1 MNLLFLTLPAV
12 AFVALALLLFRNSD
26 RIRMAFVCMLV
37 AALSAVSALLLL
49 RMVDDP
55 GRWKDHTQIAWVGV
69 APVGGNSLT
78 LGSPS
83 AGAVPGWPGNHS
95 SPTIKFISGPG
106 GQLTLQGYGGGGFV
120 LDSKDNVLYGTS
132 LDQDGKVTD
141 HDGDSYTL
149 SVRKH
154 GWIVRK
160 WQINVYR
167 NGKNLLENGEGE
179 VLASE
184 TSVVSLAAELDRT
197 IRRMRA
203 QSDSEAGPLS
213 RWAEQIQLLLTDSNH
228 AYYVI
233 ASQPGS
239 AIQPQSSQLPAGSI
253 ITIRWTR
260 VKLNARLESVD
271 GTPGVVFLPPFRQS
285 SPLPPE
291 DAPAPVPT
299 KLEIEAV
306 PAPGNKAFLL
316 PIDALPAPQTEALLV
331 NGQFQNQSGQPVVD
345 VAEIPGATS
354 SFDAVIEPYHFYL
367 DTFQDVPASWHSG
380 TAGAGLPIFLPLL
393 VIWLGYLCC
402 LAPMALLYDDTVEP
416 RTLITLLGISLV
428 GWAVL
433 CTRVALAFRYAANP
447 GTVDALA
454 ISGLTLSLEAL
465 AFLPAFILV
474 LAFLS
479 AVRKQEAEDQGWVRL
494 LPAANLFVFLAIPAL
509 VWHMWPLL
517 HWSQTPGHVDG
528 FFSSFKTAIGAE
540 RPYGLFLLLWLGSC
554 IWLWRK
560 ARRNTRQS
568 LEDRFVN
575 LEEALTELWARQWQ
589 RREIAL
595 VGFVIL
601 LVFLAALATRLFPS
615 LNGPGKEAFA
625 PLCQLFGFA
634 VLLVPGKAQLHNV
647 GRVRLR
653 KKSLIGIF
661 LILLPCCILPALGF
675 DDPGGMVGGLALF
688 LPFLFVV
695 LLGDHRPL
703 AKWWAGA
710 FIVLFIA
717 GVLLAFFPG
726 WAKHWPRV
734 YTRITLAEHTS
745 KWAQDQWL
753 AQQAYGRNG
762 DSLAQQFAFGDE
774 HRWANLRMI
783 RIGAYTGVGYGNSSP
798 QKAGIALNTVQ
809 ADSTYAF
816 YVASEHGAWGGV
828 FILLLAALPLTLVGG
843 RHRRASGASWL
854 TELLYIITG
863 AFFLETMAQVL
874 MNSMQIIPF
883 TGRNLPLLS
892 VSSLSDVLR
901 WSVLFSCA
909 VLIMVADRDPQDE
922 AVGRSWHWTAK
933 AVPGA
938 VVIVCIS
945 PILILIQGQ
954 SADKT
959 LQSPKP
965 GGAIALGAVPPTY
978 DRDAEV
984 RSQLEQIRSQL
995 KFEPA
1000 TDRIVFASSE
1010 EENRNRDTQLQQ
1022 EIERFNTLPDALKIV
1037 TPGGNSLRSPS
1048 DAKQFVSDISSL
1060 TTVDAYMRLMDK
1072 WKKDASP
1079 AQSATMPPLFR
1090 VEERFPVADAG
1101 EFSESGTPIFAI
1113 QANPAYD
1120 AVIDLDTRLTPD
1132 GLKTIAWR
1140 NGSGDSWLLE
1150 GPGVQVTITTVPG
1163 AKNQRSRV
1171 ILSPMKGV
1179 KNQVDWFTA
1188 SAQQTSGKSQI
1199 VLNCASDGGWK
1210 IPFLHKD
1217 KGPTQ
1222 TVLVDIDAT
1231 GSGITLS
1238 SESLKLAYQP
1248 AGSADFKD
1256 VSGKVTLNNGARFR
1270 PRETV
1275 CKLPQAPTFTLTH
1288 SSAGALV
1295 GAAWVDGEWDAAYD
1309 TNAHLIWLQQL
1320 ARFSQSERE
1329 KQLSFDRVTLDPKL
1343 QAAAQQSVDEHGR
1356 ELQKRLL
1363 TAAITLCSRVDC
1375 GTTPPADGKRI
1386 PQKLQMQRM
1395 EARRLFLPPRVAIS
1409 IMNLD
1414 GEVLALAGW
1423 PRSSSTDQWET
1434 VMSADGK
1441 SKIDVHPPVQWLA
1454 TQAPAAIRNRYLGD
1468 RNFDLLV
1475 AGSSTK
1481 PIWAAASLDVNPRL
1495 VDLRVRGTKQDHTLF
1510 GIDIPGASWNGTGTG
1525 DRWIDFTHYLADS
1538 NNNYQIRLNFLGLA
1552 RPAPG
1557 PNVVAVEQNRD
1568 GSEFC
1573 TSSRLETFAT
1583 EPWYRAPDLSAYG
1596 FSHKTPAML
1605 QGLAY
1610 SQLAQAMQAHFP
1622 VNIVETDRV
1631 RRSYDISFWSGN
1643 EADNLLS
1650 TEGVEERWG
1659 QLSSIS
1665 PAATNFAFDATSPD
1679 RHLPEFGS
1687 PRAFISVLLGGSTN
1701 TWSNLDLPS
1710 SIYTAM
1716 SGRPIVPHIGM
1727 LAKTESIRD
1736 PLRREVFDPI
1746 RAGLQEMIQSGT
1758 GASFLSDKFGGERAL
1773 SRSLGPEYNF
1783 YAKTGTLETL
1793 EETKESGDL
1802 ALARI
1807 VLIIIP
1813 KGADKSRAHKGLI
1826 LSLVSEYGGMST
1838 SESNSAVEW
1847 VSEFVLNNREL
1858 LKEAMK

>member
-12 AFVALALLLFRNSD
+12 VFVAMVWLLFYNSD
-26 RIRMAFVCMLV
+26 RIRMAFVCLLV
-37 AALSAVSALLLL
+37 AVLSAVSALLLL
-49 RMVDDP
+49 RMVDTP
-55 GRWKDHTQIAWVGV
+55 GRWKDHTQIAWVGI

-83 AGAVPGWPGNHS
+83 AGAVPGWPGNHI
-95 SPTIKFISGPG
+95 SPTINFTSGPG
-106 GQLTLQGYGGGGFV
+106 GQITFESYGGGGFV
-120 LDSKDNVLYGTS
+120 LDNKDNVLYGTS
-132 LDQDGKVTD
+132 LDQDRNVTD

-149 SVRKH
+149 SVRKR

-160 WQINVYR
+160 WQIDVYR
-167 NGKNLLENGEGE
+167 NRKNLLESGEGE
-179 VLASE
+179 VIASE
-184 TSVVSLAAELDRT
+184 TSVVNLAAELDRT

-203 QSDSEAGPLS
+203 QSDPEAGPLS
-213 RWAEQIQLLLTDSNH
+213 RWAEQIQLLLTDRNH
-228 AYYVI
+228 AYFAI

-239 AIQPQSSQLPAGSI
+239 GIQPQSSQLPAGSV
-253 ITIRWTR
+253 ITIRWPR
-260 VKLNARLESVD
+260 LRLNVRLESID
-271 GTPGVVFLPPFRQS
+271 GTPRLIFLPPFRQS

-299 KLEIEAV
+299 KLEIEAM
-306 PAPGNKAFLL
+306 PAPGDKAFLL
-316 PIDALPAPQTEALLV
+316 PIGALNAPHAEALLV
-331 NGQFQNQSGQPVVD
+331 NGQFSGKPVVD
-345 VAEIPGATS
+345 VAQIPGVTS
-354 SFDAVIEPYHFYL
+354 SLDAVIEPFHFYL
-367 DTFQDVPASWHSG
+367 DTAHDVPASWHSG
-380 TAGAGLPIFLPLL
+380 TAEAGLPMFLPLL

-402 LAPMALLYDDTVEP
+402 LALIARLYDDTIEP
-416 RTLITLLGISLV
+416 RTLIALLGISLAAWAALCARV
-428 GWAVL
+428 G
-433 CTRVALAFRYAANP
+433 LAFRYAANP

-454 ISGLTLSLEAL
+454 INGLTLSLGAL
-465 AFLPAFILV
+465 AFLPGFILV

-479 AVRKQEAEDQGWVRL
+479 AVRRQEAEDLGWFRL
-494 LPAANLFVFLAIPAL
+494 LPAVNLLVFVAIPAL

-517 HWSQTPGHVDG
+517 HWSQTPGRVDG
-528 FFSSFKTAIGAE
+528 FFSSFSAVLSAE
-540 RPYGLFLLLWLGSC
+540 KPCGIFLFLWFVSC
-554 IWLWRK
+554 AWLWRK
-560 ARRNTRQS
+560 ARRISRQS

-589 RREIAL
+589 RREIAK
-595 VGFVIL
+595 VSIVIL
-601 LVFLAALATRLFPS
+601 LVFIAALITRFFPL
-615 LNGPGKEAFA
+615 LNGPCKEAFA
-625 PLCQLFGFA
+625 PLCQLFGMA
-634 VLLVPGKAQLHNV
+634 VLLVPGKGQLYSV

-661 LILLPCCILPALGF
+661 LILLPCCVLPAIGF

-710 FIVLFIA
+710 FIVVFVS

-734 YTRITLAEHTS
+734 YTRVTLAEHTS

-753 AQQAYGRNG
+753 TQQAYGKNG

-783 RIGAYTGVGYGNSSP
+783 RIGAYTGVGFGNSSP

-828 FILLLAALPLTLVGG
+828 FILLLAALPLTLVGW
-843 RHRRASGASWL
+843 RHWHASGASWL
-854 TELLYIITG
+854 TELLYIVTG
-863 AFFLETMAQVL
+863 AFFLETLAQVL

-922 AVGRSWHWTAK
+922 AVTKSWHWTAK
-933 AVPGA
+933 TLAA
-938 VVIVCIS
+938 VVFIVCIS
-945 PILILIQGQ
+945 PIFILMQGQ
-954 SADKT
+954 IADKT
-959 LQSPKP
+959 LQNPKS
-965 GGAIALGAVPPTY
+965 GGEIALGAVPPTY

-984 RSQLEQIRSQL
+984 RRQLDQIRNEL
-995 KFEPA
+995 TFESA
-1000 TDRIVFASSE
+1000 TDRIVFTSSE
-1010 EENRNRDTQLQQ
+1010 AENGNRDTQLQQ
-1022 EIERFNTLPDALKIV
+1022 EIERFNGLPDSLKIV
-1037 TPGGNSLRSPS
+1037 SPGGNSLRSPS
-1048 DAKQFVSDISSL
+1048 DANKFVADITSL
-1060 TTVDAYMRLMDK
+1060 TTVDGYMKLVDK

-1079 AQSATMPPLFR
+1079 AQSATLPPLFR

-1101 EFSESGTPIFAI
+1101 QFPESGNPTYTI

-1150 GPGVQVTITTVPG
+1150 GPGVAVTITTGAG
-1163 AKNQRSRV
+1163 AKDQRAKV
-1171 ILSPMKGV
+1171 LLSPMKGV
-1179 KNQVDWFTA
+1179 NHQIDWFTA
-1188 SAQQTSGKSQI
+1188 SSQQTSGKLQI
-1199 VLNCASDGGWK
+1199 VLNCPSDGGWK
-1210 IPFLHKD
+1210 IPFLHLEKR
-1217 KGPTQ
+1217 PPAQ
-1222 TVLVDIDAT
+1222 TALVDIDAT

-1238 SESLKLAYQP
+1238 SGDVKLAYQP

-1256 VSGKVTLNNGARFR
+1256 FSGQVTLHNGARFR
-1270 PRETV
+1270 PRQTV
-1275 CKLPQAPTFTLTH
+1275 CKLPQAPIFTLTH

-1309 TNAHLIWLQQL
+1309 TSARLIWLQQL
-1320 ARFSQSERE
+1320 ARFSQSQRN
-1329 KQLSFDRVTLDPKL
+1329 KQLNFDRVTLDPKL
-1343 QAAAQQSVDEHGR
+1343 QAAAVASVDEHGR
-1356 ELQKRLL
+1356 ELQKKLL
-1363 TAAITLCSRVDC
+1363 AAAISLCSNVDC
-1375 GTTPPADGKRI
+1375 GATPSDGGARI
-1386 PQKLQMQRM
+1386 PQKLEMQRV

-1423 PRSSSTDQWET
+1423 PRSSTTDQWET

-1441 SKIDVHPPVQWLA
+1441 STVDVHPPAQWLA
-1454 TQAPAAIRNRYLGD
+1454 TQAPAAIRNRYWGD

-1495 VDLRVRGTKQDHTLF
+1495 VHLSVRGTKEDHTLF
-1510 GIDIPGASWNGTGTG
+1510 GIEIPGAPWNGTATG

-1552 RPAPG
+1552 RPDPG
-1557 PNVVAVEQNRD
+1557 PNVVAVERNRD
-1568 GSEFC
+1568 GSEFH
-1573 TSSRLETFAT
+1573 TSSKLETFT
-1583 EPWYRAPDLSAYG
+1583 NEPWYRAPDLGAYG
-1596 FSHKTPAML
+1596 FSHETPAKL
-1605 QGLAY
+1605 QGLQY
-1610 SQLAQAMQAHFP
+1610 SQLAQAMLAHFP
-1622 VNIVETDRV
+1622 VNIVETNRV

-1643 EADNLLS
+1643 ETDNLLA
-1650 TEGVEERWG
+1650 TEGAEEQWG

-1727 LAKTESIRD
+1727 VAQTVATRD
-1736 PLRREVFDPI
+1736 PFGREVFDPI

-1758 GASFLSDKFGGERAL
+1758 GASFLSDKQGGAHAL
-1773 SRSLGPEYNF
+1773 SRSMGPEYNF

-1793 EETKESGDL
+1793 EETRENGDL

-1813 KGADKSRAHKGLI
+1813 KGTDKSRTHKGLI

-1847 VSEFVLNNREL
+1847 VSEFVLNNRDL
-1858 LKEAMK
+1858 LKDAMK

>member
-12 AFVALALLLFRNSD
+12 VFVALAWLFLRDPD
-26 RIRMAFVCMLV
+26 RIRMAFVCLLV
-37 AALSAVSALLLL
+37 AVLSAVSALLLL
-49 RMVDDP
+49 RMVDSP
-55 GRWKDHTQIAWVGV
+55 GRWKDHTQIAWVGI
-69 APVGGNSLT
+69 APVSGNSLT

-83 AGAVPGWPGNHS
+83 VGAVPGWPGNHIA
-95 SPTIKFISGPG
+95 PTINFTSDPG
-106 GQLTLQGYGGGGFV
+106 GQITLQSYGGGGFV
-120 LDSKDNVLYGTS
+120 LDNKNNVVYGTS
-132 LDQDGKVTD
+132 LDQDRNVTD

-149 SVRKH
+149 SVRKR

-160 WQINVYR
+160 WQIGVFR
-167 NGKNLLENGEGE
+167 NGQNLVQNGEGE
-179 VLASE
+179 VIASE
-184 TSVVSLAAELDRT
+184 TSVVGLAAELDRT

-203 QSDSEAGPLS
+203 QSDPEAGPLG
-213 RWAEQIQLLLTDSNH
+213 RWSAQIQLLLTDSNH

-233 ASQPGS
+233 ASEASSG
-239 AIQPQSSQLPAGSI
+239 IQPQSSQLPAGSV
-253 ITIRWTR
+253 ITIRWPR
-260 VKLNARLESVD
+260 LRLNIRLESTD
-271 GTPGVVFLPPFRQS
+271 GTPHLIFLPPFRQS

-299 KLEIEAV
+299 KLEIEAM
-306 PAPGNKAFLL
+306 PAPGDKAFLL
-316 PIDALPAPQTEALLV
+316 PIGALPEPHVEALLI
-331 NGQFQNQSGQPVVD
+331 NGKFQNNSGQPVVD
-345 VAEIPGATS
+345 VAQIPGVTS
-354 SFDAVIEPYHFYL
+354 AFDAVIEPFHFYL
-367 DTFQDVPASWHSG
+367 DTDRDVPAGWHSG
-380 TAGAGLPIFLPLL
+380 TAGAGLPMFFPLL

-402 LAPMALLYDDTVEP
+402 LAPIAFLYDDTVEP
-416 RTLITLLGISLV
+416 RTLITLLGISLAAWAALCARV
-428 GWAVL
+428 G
-433 CTRVALAFRYAANP
+433 LAFRYAANP

-454 ISGLTLSLEAL
+454 INGLTLSLGAL

-474 LAFLS
+474 LTFLS
-479 AVRKQEAEDQGWVRL
+479 AVRKQEAEDLGWFRL
-494 LPAANLFVFLAIPAL
+494 LPAVNLFVLIAIPAL
-509 VWHMWPLL
+509 VWQMWPLL
-517 HWSQTPGHVDG
+517 HWSQTPGRVDG
-528 FFSSFKTAIGAE
+528 FFSSFSAAFGAE
-540 RPYGLFLLLWLGSC
+540 KPCGLFLFVWFVSC
-554 IWLWRK
+554 VWLWRK
-560 ARRNTRQS
+560 ARRTSRQS
-568 LEDRFVN
+568 LDDRFVT

-589 RREIAL
+589 RREIAR
-595 VGFVIL
+595 VGSVIVAIFIL
-601 LVFLAALATRLFPS
+601 AFLTRFSPS
-615 LNGPGKEAFA
+615 LNGVGKEALA
-625 PLCQLFGFA
+625 PLCQLIGLA
-634 VLLVPGKAQLHNV
+634 VLLVPGKGQLHSV

-653 KKSLIGIF
+653 KKSLLGIF
-661 LILLPCCILPALGF
+661 LILLPCCVLPAIGF

-710 FIVLFIA
+710 FIVLFVA

-734 YTRITLAEHTS
+734 YTRVTLAEHTS

-753 AQQAYGRNG
+753 TQQAYGKNG
-762 DSLAQQFAFGDE
+762 ESLAQQFAFGDE

-828 FILLLAALPLTLVGG
+828 FMLLLAALPLALVAW
-843 RHRRASGASWL
+843 RHWHASGASWL

-863 AFFLETMAQVL
+863 AFFLETLAQVL

-922 AVGRSWHWTAK
+922 AVIKSWHWTAEALAT
-933 AVPGA
+933 AVF
-938 VVIVCIS
+938 IVCLS
-945 PILILIQGQ
+945 PIFILIQGQ
-954 SADKT
+954 LADRT
-959 LQSPKP
+959 LESPKP
-965 GGAIALGAVPPTY
+965 GGEIALGAVPSTY

-984 RSQLEQIRSQL
+984 RSQLEQIRNEL
-995 KFEPA
+995 KFESA
-1000 TDRIVFASSE
+1000 TDRIVFTSPE
-1010 EENRNRDTQLQQ
+1010 DENSNKDTQLQQ
-1022 EIERFNTLPDALKIV
+1022 EIERFNGLPNALKIV
-1037 TPGGNSLRSPS
+1037 SPGGNSIRSPS
-1048 DAKQFVSDISSL
+1048 DAAEFVADITSL
-1060 TTVDAYMRLMDK
+1060 TTVDGYMKLMDK
-1072 WKKDASP
+1072 WKRDASSAQP
-1079 AQSATMPPLFR
+1079 ATLPPLFR
-1090 VEERFPVADAG
+1090 VEERSPVADASQ
-1101 EFSESGTPIFAI
+1101 FPESGKPAYTI

-1140 NGSGDSWLLE
+1140 NGSGDSWLFE
-1150 GPGVQVTITTVPG
+1150 GPGVQVTITTGAG
-1163 AKNQRSRV
+1163 AKDQRAKV

-1179 KNQVDWFTA
+1179 NHQVDSFTA
-1188 SAQQTSGKSQI
+1188 SAQQTSGKLQI
-1199 VLNCASDGGWK
+1199 VLNCARDGGWK
-1210 IPFLHKD
+1210 IPFLHKRQ
-1217 KGPTQ
+1217 PTQ
-1222 TVLVDIDAT
+1222 TSLVDIDAQ

-1238 SESLKLAYQP
+1238 SDGVKLAYQP

-1256 VSGKVTLNNGARFR
+1256 FSGAVTLHNGARFR
-1270 PRETV
+1270 PRQSV
-1275 CKLPQAPTFTLTH
+1275 CKLHQAPIFTLTH

-1309 TNAHLIWLQQL
+1309 PGARLTWLEQL
-1320 ARFSQSERE
+1320 ARFSQSERD
-1329 KQLSFDRVTLDPKL
+1329 KQLNFDRVTLDPKL
-1343 QAAAQQSVDEHGR
+1343 QAAAEASVDEHGR

-1363 TAAITLCSRVDC
+1363 AAAVSLCPKVDC
-1375 GTTPPADGKRI
+1375 GTTASEFGARI
-1386 PQKLQMQRM
+1386 PLKTQMQRM

-1441 SKIDVHPPVQWLA
+1441 TGIDVHPPARWLA
-1454 TQAPAAIRNRYLGD
+1454 TEAPAAIRNRYLGD

-1495 VDLRVRGTKQDHTLF
+1495 VHFSVRGTKVDHTLF
-1510 GIDIPGASWNGTGTG
+1510 GIDIPGAPWNGTATG

-1552 RPAPG
+1552 RPDPG
-1557 PNVVAVEQNRD
+1557 PNVVDVERNKDR
-1568 GSEFC
+1568 SEFH
-1573 TSSRLETFAT
+1573 TSSKLETFT
-1583 EPWYRAPDLSAYG
+1583 REPWYRAPDLGAYG
-1596 FSHKTPAML
+1596 FSHKTPAKLEGL
-1605 QGLAY
+1605 QY

-1622 VNIVETDRV
+1622 VNIVESNRV
-1631 RRSYDISFWSGN
+1631 RRSFDISFWSGN
-1643 EADNLLS
+1643 EADNLLA
-1650 TEGVEERWG
+1650 TDGVEERWG

-1665 PAATNFAFDATSPD
+1665 PAATNFAFDSTSPD
-1679 RHLPEFGS
+1679 RHLPEFGA

-1716 SGRPIVPHIGM
+1716 SGRPMVPHIGM
-1727 LAKTESIRD
+1727 LAQTESTRD
-1736 PLRREVFDPI
+1736 PFGREVFDPI
-1746 RAGLQEMIQSGT
+1746 RDGLQEMIQSGT
-1758 GASFLSDKFGGERAL
+1758 GASFLSDKQGGARAL
-1773 SRSLGPEYNF
+1773 SRSMGPEYNF
-1783 YAKTGTLETL
+1783 YAKTGTLETVQ
-1793 EETKESGDL
+1793 ETKESGDL

-1813 KGADKSRAHKGLI
+1813 KGTDKSRAHKGLI

-1847 VSEFVLNNREL
+1847 VSDFVLNNREL
-1858 LKEAMK
+1858 LKDAMK

>member
-1 MNLLFLTLPAV
+1 MNLFFLTLPAV
-12 AFVALALLLFRNSD
+12 VFVAMAWLLFHNSD
-26 RIRMAFVCMLV
+26 RIRMALVCLLV
-37 AALSAVSALLLL
+37 AVLSAVSALLLL
-49 RMVDDP
+49 RMVDQP
-55 GRWKDHTQIAWVGV
+55 GRWKDHTQIAWVGI
-69 APVGGNSLT
+69 APVRGNSLT

-83 AGAVPGWPGNHS
+83 AGAVPGWPGNHI
-95 SPTIKFISGPG
+95 SPTINFTSGPS
-106 GQLTLQGYGGGGFV
+106 GQITLRSYGGGGFV
-120 LDSKDNVLYGTS
+120 LDSKDKVLYGTG
-132 LDQDGKVTD
+132 LDQDQNVTD
-141 HDGDSYTL
+141 HDGNSYTL

-154 GWIVRK
+154 GWILSK
-160 WQINVYR
+160 WQIGVFR
-167 NGKNLLENGEGE
+167 NGQNLVQNGEGE
-179 VLASE
+179 VVASE
-184 TSVVSLAAELDRT
+184 TSVVNLAAELDRT
-197 IRRMRA
+197 IRRLRA
-203 QSDSEAGPLS
+203 QSDPEAGPLGS
-213 RWAEQIQLLLTDSNH
+213 WAAQIQLLLTDSNH
-228 AYYVI
+228 AYFVI
-233 ASQPGS
+233 ASQPG
-239 AIQPQSSQLPAGSI
+239 AGIQPQFSQLPAGSV
-253 ITIRWTR
+253 ITIRWAR
-260 VKLNARLESVD
+260 LKLNVRLESID
-271 GTPGVVFLPPFRQS
+271 GTPRLVFLPPFRQS

-299 KLEIEAV
+299 KLEIEAM
-306 PAPGNKAFLL
+306 PAPGHKAFLL
-316 PIDALPAPQTEALLV
+316 PIGALSAPHVEALLV
-331 NGQFQNQSGQPVVD
+331 NGQFQNKSGHPAAD
-345 VAEIPGATS
+345 VAQIPGVTS

-367 DTFQDVPASWHSG
+367 DTDRDVPASWHSG
-380 TAGAGLPIFLPLL
+380 TAGGGLPMFLPLFI
-393 VIWLGYLCC
+393 IWLGYLSC
-402 LAPMALLYDDTVEP
+402 LAQIAFLYDDTVEP
-416 RTLITLLGISLV
+416 RTLITLLGISLAAWAALCARV
-428 GWAVL
+428 G
-433 CTRVALAFRYAANP
+433 LAFRYAANP

-454 ISGLTLSLEAL
+454 INGLTLSLGAL

-479 AVRKQEAEDQGWVRL
+479 AVRKQEAEDLGWLRL
-494 LPAANLFVFLAIPAL
+494 LPVLNLFVLIAIPAL
-509 VWHMWPLL
+509 VWCMWPLL
-517 HWSQTPGHVDG
+517 HSLQTGPG
-528 FFSSFKTAIGAE
+528 FFSLFRATVSAE
-540 RPYGLFLLLWLGSC
+540 KPCGLFLLLWFVSC
-554 IWLWRK
+554 VWLWRK
-560 ARRNTRQS
+560 ARRTSRQS
-568 LEDRFVN
+568 LDDRFVT

-589 RREIAL
+589 RREIAI
-595 VGFVIL
+595 VSSVTVAI
-601 LVFLAALATRLFPS
+601 FLFAFFTHFLPS
-615 LNGPGKEAFA
+615 LNGVGKEALA
-625 PLCQLFGFA
+625 PICQLFGLA
-634 VLLVPGKAQLHNV
+634 VLLVPGKGQLHNV

-661 LILLPCCILPALGF
+661 LILLPCCVLPAIGF

-688 LPFLFVV
+688 IPFLFVV

-710 FIVLFIA
+710 FIVVFVA
-717 GVLLAFFPG
+717 GILLAFFPG

-734 YTRITLAEHTS
+734 YARVTLAEHTS

-753 AQQAYGRNG
+753 TQQAYGKNG

-783 RIGAYTGVGYGNSSP
+783 RIGAYSGVGYGNSSP

-816 YVASEHGAWGGV
+816 YIASEHGAWGGV
-828 FILLLAALPLTLVGG
+828 FILLLAALPLILVGW
-843 RHRRASGASWL
+843 RHWHASGASWL
-854 TELLYIITG
+854 TELLYIISG
-863 AFFLETMAQVL
+863 AFFLETLAQVL

-922 AVGRSWHWTAK
+922 AVNRRWHWTAK
-933 AVPGA
+933 AVAAA
-938 VVIVCIS
+938 VFVVCIS
-945 PILILIQGQ
+945 PIFLLIQGQ
-954 SADKT
+954 MADKT
-959 LQSPKP
+959 LESPKT
-965 GGAIALGAVPPTY
+965 GGEIALGAVPPTY

-984 RSQLEQIRSQL
+984 RGQLEQIRNEL
-995 KFEPA
+995 KFESA
-1000 TDRIVFASSE
+1000 TDRIVFTSPE

-1022 EIERFNTLPDALKIV
+1022 EIERFNGLPDSLKIV
-1037 TPGGNSLRSPS
+1037 SPGGNSLRSSS
-1048 DAKQFVSDISSL
+1048 DANKFVADITSL
-1060 TTVDAYMRLMDK
+1060 TTVDGYMKLMDK
-1072 WKKDASP
+1072 WKKDTSP
-1079 AQSATMPPLFR
+1079 AQSASLPPLFR

-1101 EFSESGTPIFAI
+1101 EFPESGKPTYTI

-1150 GPGVQVTITTVPG
+1150 GAGVAVTITTGAG
-1163 AKNQRSRV
+1163 AKDQRAKV

-1179 KNQVDWFTA
+1179 NHQVDSFTA
-1188 SAQQTSGKSQI
+1188 SAQQTSGKLQI
-1199 VLNCASDGGWK
+1199 VLNCSNDSGWK
-1210 IPFLHKD
+1210 IPFLRRHE
-1217 KGPTQ
+1217 PTQ
-1222 TVLVDIDAT
+1222 TALVDIDAS

-1238 SESLKLAYQP
+1238 SADLKLAYQP
-1248 AGSADFKD
+1248 AGSAEFNDF
-1256 VSGKVTLNNGARFR
+1256 SGAVTLHDGARFR
-1270 PRETV
+1270 PRQSV
-1275 CKLPQAPTFTLTH
+1275 CKLPKEPIFTLTH

-1309 TNAHLIWLQQL
+1309 PSARLTWLEQL
-1320 ARFSQSERE
+1320 ARFSQSERDR
-1329 KQLSFDRVTLDPKL
+1329 QLNFDRVTLDPKL
-1343 QAAAQQSVDEHGR
+1343 QAAAQASVDEHGR
-1356 ELQKRLL
+1356 ELQKRLI
-1363 TAAITLCSRVDC
+1363 TAAISSCSKVDC
-1375 GTTPPADGKRI
+1375 GATSSAGGARI
-1386 PQKLQMQRM
+1386 PQKLELQRV

-1423 PRSSSTDQWET
+1423 PRSSTTDEWET

-1441 SKIDVHPPVQWLA
+1441 GAVDVHPPAQWLT

-1495 VDLRVRGTKQDHTLF
+1495 VHLSVRGIKVDHTLF
-1510 GIDIPGASWNGTGTG
+1510 GIDIPGAPWNGTATG

-1552 RPAPG
+1552 RPDPG
-1557 PNVVAVEQNRD
+1557 PNVVEVERNKDR
-1568 GSEFC
+1568 SEFH
-1573 TSSRLETFAT
+1573 TSSKLETFT
-1583 EPWYRAPDLSAYG
+1583 NEPWSRAPDLGAYG
-1596 FSHKTPAML
+1596 FSHKTPGKLGGL
-1605 QGLAY
+1605 QS
-1610 SQLAQAMQAHFP
+1610 SQLAQAMLAHFP
-1622 VNIVETDRV
+1622 VNIVETNRV

-1643 EADNLLS
+1643 EADNLLG

-1679 RHLPEFGS
+1679 QNLPEFAA

-1727 LAKTESIRD
+1727 LAQTETTRD
-1736 PLRREVFDPI
+1736 PFGREVFDPI

-1758 GASFLSDKFGGERAL
+1758 GASFLSDKQGGARAL
-1773 SRSLGPEYNF
+1773 SRSMGPEYNF

-1813 KGADKSRAHKGLI
+1813 KGADKSRPHKGLI

-1847 VSEFVLNNREL
+1847 VSEFVLNNRDL
-1858 LKEAMK
+1858 LKDAMK

>member
-1 MNLLFLTLPAV
+1 MNLLFLTLPAIV
-12 AFVALALLLFRNSD
+12 FVALAWLLFQNSD
-26 RIRMAFVCMLV
+26 RIRMAFVCLLV

-49 RMVDDP
+49 RMVDNP
-55 GRWKDHTQIAWVGV
+55 GRWKDHTQIAWVGI

-83 AGAVPGWPGNHS
+83 AGAVPGWPGNHI
-95 SPTIKFISGPG
+95 SPTINFTAGPG
-106 GQLTLQGYGGGGFV
+106 GQITLQSYGGGGFV
-120 LDSKDNVLYGTS
+120 LDNKDNVLYGAS
-132 LDQDGKVTD
+132 LDQDQNVTD
-141 HDGDSYTL
+141 HDGGSYTL
-149 SVRKH
+149 SVRKR
-154 GWIVRK
+154 GWILRK
-160 WQINVYR
+160 WRVGVFR
-167 NGKNLLENGEGE
+167 NGQNLVQNGEGE
-179 VLASE
+179 VIASE

-203 QSDSEAGPLS
+203 QSDPEAVPLS
-213 RWAEQIQLLLTDSNH
+213 RWAAQIQLLLTASNH

-233 ASQPGS
+233 ASEPGS
-239 AIQPQSSQLPAGSI
+239 GIQPQSSQLPMGSA
-253 ITIRWTR
+253 ITICWPRLR
-260 VKLNARLESVD
+260 LNVRLESID
-271 GTPGVVFLPPFRQS
+271 GTPRLIFLPPFRQS

-291 DAPAPVPT
+291 DAPAPAMT
-299 KLEIEAV
+299 KLEIEAM
-306 PAPGNKAFLL
+306 PAPGDKAFLL
-316 PIDALPAPQTEALLV
+316 PIGALTAPHVEALLV

-345 VAEIPGATS
+345 VAQIPGVTS

-367 DTFQDVPASWHSG
+367 DTDRDVPASWHSG
-380 TAGAGLPIFLPLL
+380 TAGAGLPMFLPLL
-393 VIWLGYLCC
+393 VIWLGYLSC
-402 LAPMALLYDDTVEP
+402 LALIALLYDDTVEP
-416 RTLITLLGISLV
+416 RTLITLLGISLAAWAALCARV
-428 GWAVL
+428 G
-433 CTRVALAFRYAANP
+433 LAFRYAANP

-454 ISGLTLSLEAL
+454 INGLTLSLGAL

-479 AVRKQEAEDQGWVRL
+479 AVRKQEAEDLGWFRL
-494 LPAANLFVFLAIPAL
+494 LPALNLFVLIAIPAL

-517 HWSQTPGHVDG
+517 HWSQSGVG
-528 FFSSFKTAIGAE
+528 FFSSFRAAFSAE
-540 RPYGLFLLLWLGSC
+540 KPCGLFLLLWFVSC
-554 IWLWRK
+554 VWLWRK
-560 ARRNTRQS
+560 ARRTSRQS
-568 LEDRFVN
+568 LDDRFVN

-589 RREIAL
+589 RREIAI
-595 VGFVIL
+595 VGSVIL
-601 LVFLAALATRLFPS
+601 AIFFLAFLARFSPS
-615 LNGPGKEAFA
+615 LNGVAKEALA
-625 PLCQLFGFA
+625 PLCQLFGLA
-634 VLLVPGKAQLHNV
+634 VLLVPGKGQLHSV
-647 GRVRLR
+647 GRARLR
-653 KKSLIGIF
+653 KKSLLGIF
-661 LILLPCCILPALGF
+661 LILLPCCVLPAIGF

-710 FIVLFIA
+710 FIVLFVA

-753 AQQAYGRNG
+753 TQQAYGKNG
-762 DSLAQQFAFGDE
+762 ESLAQQFAFGDE

-783 RIGAYTGVGYGNSSP
+783 RIGAYTGVGFGNSSP

-828 FILLLAALPLTLVGG
+828 FILLLAALPLTLVGW
-843 RHRRASGASWL
+843 RHWHASGASWL
-854 TELLYIITG
+854 TELLYIIAG
-863 AFFLETMAQVL
+863 AFFLETLAQVL

-922 AVGRSWHWTAK
+922 AVTKSWHWTAK
-933 AVPGA
+933 AVAAA
-938 VVIVCIS
+938 VFIVCIS
-945 PILILIQGQ
+945 PIFILIQGQ
-954 SADKT
+954 LADKT
-959 LQSPKP
+959 LQSLKP
-965 GGAIALGAVPPTY
+965 GSEIALGAVPPTY

-984 RSQLEQIRSQL
+984 RSQLEQIRNEL
-995 KFEPA
+995 TFESA
-1000 TDRIVFASSE
+1000 TDRIVFTSPE

-1022 EIERFNTLPDALKIV
+1022 EIERFNGLPDSLKIV
-1037 TPGGNSLRSPS
+1037 SPGGNSLRSPS
-1048 DAKQFVSDISSL
+1048 DLKKFAADITSL
-1060 TTVDAYMRLMDK
+1060 TTVGGYMKLMDK

-1079 AQSATMPPLFR
+1079 AQSATLPPLFR
-1090 VEERFPVADAG
+1090 VEERFPVADAA
-1101 EFSESGTPIFAI
+1101 EFPESGKPTYTI

-1150 GPGVQVTITTVPG
+1150 GPGVQVTITAG
-1163 AKNQRSRV
+1163 AGANDQRAKV

-1179 KNQVDWFTA
+1179 NHQIASFT
-1188 SAQQTSGKSQI
+1188 SSTQQTGGKLQI
-1199 VLNCASDGGWK
+1199 VLNCASDSGWK
-1210 IPFLHKD
+1210 IPFLHKNQ
-1217 KGPTQ
+1217 PTQ
-1222 TVLVDIDAT
+1222 TALVDIDAT

-1238 SESLKLAYQP
+1238 SAGVKLAYQP

-1256 VSGKVTLNNGARFR
+1256 FSGKVTLNNGARFR
-1270 PRETV
+1270 PRQTV
-1275 CKLPQAPTFTLTH
+1275 CKLPQEPIFTLTH

-1309 TNAHLIWLQQL
+1309 TSARLTWLEQL
-1320 ARFSQSERE
+1320 ARFSQSERD

-1343 QAAAQQSVDEHGR
+1343 QAAAQASVEEHGR

-1363 TAAITLCSRVDC
+1363 TAAISLCSNVDC
-1375 GTTPPADGKRI
+1375 GTTPSDGGARI
-1386 PQKLQMQRM
+1386 PLKTQMQRM

-1423 PRSSSTDQWET
+1423 PRSSTTDQWET

-1441 SKIDVHPPVQWLA
+1441 SRIDVHPPAQWLA

-1495 VDLRVRGTKQDHTLF
+1495 VHLSVRGTKVDHSLF
-1510 GIDIPGASWNGTGTG
+1510 GIEIPGAPWNGTATG

-1538 NNNYQIRLNFLGLA
+1538 NNNYQVRLNFLGLA
-1552 RPAPG
+1552 RPDPG
-1557 PNVVAVEQNRD
+1557 PNVVAVERNKD
-1568 GSEFC
+1568 GSEFR
-1573 TSSRLETFAT
+1573 TSSRLETFT
-1583 EPWYRAPDLSAYG
+1583 NEPWYRAPDLGAYG

-1605 QGLAY
+1605 QGLQY
-1610 SQLAQAMQAHFP
+1610 SQLAQAMLAHFP
-1622 VNIVETDRV
+1622 VNIVETNRV

-1643 EADNLLS
+1643 EADNLVS
-1650 TEGVEERWG
+1650 TEGVEEQWG

-1727 LAKTESIRD
+1727 LAQTVATRD
-1736 PLRREVFDPI
+1736 PFRREVFDPI
-1746 RAGLQEMIQSGT
+1746 RTGLQEMIQSGT
-1758 GASFLSDKFGGERAL
+1758 GAPFLSDKLGGARAL
-1773 SRSLGPEYNF
+1773 SRSMGPEYNF

-1793 EETKESGDL
+1793 QETKESGDL
-1802 ALARI
+1802 ALACI

-1847 VSEFVLNNREL
+1847 VSEFVLNNRDL
-1858 LKEAMK
+1858 LKDAMK